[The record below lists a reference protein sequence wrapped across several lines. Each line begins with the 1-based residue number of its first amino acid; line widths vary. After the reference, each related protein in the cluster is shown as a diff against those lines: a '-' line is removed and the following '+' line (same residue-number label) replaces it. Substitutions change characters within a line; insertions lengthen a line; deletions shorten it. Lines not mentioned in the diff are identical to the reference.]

1 MNHPKITDGANDRPR
16 DASIG
21 QSAGGLPDDS
31 GRPVVVDE
39 AEAERI
45 AASLQG
51 EGEGEGEDETE
62 AHPS

>member
-21 QSAGGLPDDS
+21 QSAGGLPDD
-31 GRPVVVDE
+31 GGHPVMVDE
-39 AEAERI
+39 AEAERL
-45 AASLQG
+45 APKLG
-51 EGEGEGEDETE
+51 LEGEDETE

>member
-31 GRPVVVDE
+31 GRPVMVDE
-39 AEAERI
+39 AEAERM
-45 AASLQG
+45 AASL
-51 EGEGEGEDETE
+51 EVEGEDETE

>member
-21 QSAGGLPDDS
+21 QSAVGLPDDS
-31 GRPVVVDE
+31 GRPVMVDE
-39 AEAERI
+39 AEAKRME
-45 AASLQG
+45 ASLQV
-51 EGEGEGEDETE
+51 EGEDETE

>member
-1 MNHPKITDGANDRPR
+1 MDETKITDGANDRPR

-31 GRPVVVDE
+31 GRPIEIDE
-39 AEAERI
+39 KQASRIEATLGGDAEA
-45 AASLQG
+45 
-51 EGEGEGEDETE
+51 ETE